1 MSEHSTNAAQAD
13 LRAHPLGSIMAR
25 IFAGFFLVLLL
36 LAVMAATVWRAGQE
50 VGQALRADELSQA
63 ADGRID
69 EVQDALTESR
79 LRMAAYLRT
88 EGAPERG
95 ALAVAMDRL
104 QTAADVHHA
113 PPQGLDLSDITAT
126 IQPVRAALS
135 NVADAIESRRSA
147 VAALAAASAA
157 LSNSSTALA
166 ENVAR
171 LGDNALAA
179 AGTALLADVGRA
191 IMTDGRGAAA
201 EDAPQFVTAIAVIDH
216 GRQVLA
222 AIADAGADSVRIQ
235 RLAAVVGPDLD
246 AMRTAVIKVQAT
258 IARRSALLS
267 MLTKTAS
274 QAAAS
279 AGEQARAITAE
290 RTLRRERSM
299 AAQKSLQ
306 ATILET
312 AVVACILGL
321 TIALSLGLSIT
332 RPLRRLALA
341 MRGLADGALDTVV
354 PGITKH
360 DEVGA
365 MADALVALK
374 DRSAHLTTHDSLT
387 GLPNRVLFQ
396 NCLDHSLAWSRRHG
410 GTLAVIFLDLDHFK
424 DVNDT
429 LGHSAGDQLLVQVAS
444 KLGACLRETDVL
456 ARLGGDEFA
465 ILQVNARHLAD
476 VETLARRVVDELS
489 KAFDV
494 NGQTMTLGT
503 SAGISV
509 RGETEL
515 RLSPCDP
522 GLLLQE
528 ADVALYRA
536 KEEGRGTYRFFE
548 AAMNAKLQER
558 RALESDLREALASHQ
573 FRLHY
578 QPQFDLAERR
588 IIGAEALI
596 RWSHPR
602 RGEVSPGEF
611 IPLAEQ
617 TGLIIQIGEWVLME
631 ACRQAAAWPELG
643 CMAVNVSPVQFRRPG
658 FVELVQ
664 HALQQAGLVPQ
675 RLEVEIT
682 EGVLLTETPE
692 TLSIL
697 HRLRRLGVTIAMD
710 DFGTGYSSLGYLQ
723 KFRFDKI
730 KIDRSFVSNIGKD
743 PQASEIVRAVLR
755 MSHAMGIRVNAE
767 GIELQQQ
774 IPTLQE
780 EGCEE
785 VQGFLFGRPL
795 PADEFAERLAC
806 PAMTISY

>member
-1 MSEHSTNAAQAD
+1 M
-13 LRAHPLGSIMAR
+13 RAHPLRSIMAR

-36 LAVMAATVWRAGQE
+36 LAVMAAMVWRAGEE

-63 ADGRID
+63 ADASID
-69 EVQDALTESR
+69 EVQGALTEAR
-79 LRMAAYLRT
+79 LRMAAYLRI
-88 EGAPERG
+88 EGAAERG
-95 ALAVAMDRL
+95 ALAVAIDRL
-104 QTAADVHHA
+104 QAAADMHDA
-113 PPQGLDLSDITAT
+113 SPQGIDLSRVAAT

-135 NVADAIESRRSA
+135 SVAESIAARRSA
-147 VAALAAASAA
+147 VAVLVAASAA

-166 ENVAR
+166 ENAAR
-171 LGDNALAA
+171 LGDSTQAA
-179 AGTALLADVGRA
+179 AGTALMADVARA
-191 IMTDGRGAAA
+191 IMTDGRGATT
-201 EDAPQFVTAIAVIDH
+201 EDAAQRAAATAVIDH
-216 GRQVLA
+216 GKQIVA
-222 AIADAGADSVRIQ
+222 AMAEASVGSPRLQ
-235 RLAAVVGPDLD
+235 RLATAAGADLD
-246 AMRTAVIKVQAT
+246 AMRVAVTKVQAT

-267 MLTKTAS
+267 SLTNTAS
-274 QAAAS
+274 QAAAA
-279 AGEQARAITAE
+279 AGEQARAITTE
-290 RTLRRERSM
+290 RTMRREHSM

-306 ATILET
+306 SIVLET
-312 AVVACILGL
+312 AAVACILGL
-321 TIALSLGLSIT
+321 AIALGLGLSIT
-332 RPLRRLALA
+332 RPLGRLALA
-341 MRGLADGALDTVV
+341 MRGLADGELDTIV
-354 PGITKH
+354 PDITKH
-360 DEVGA
+360 DEVGV
-365 MADALVALK
+365 MAGALVALK

-396 NCLDHSLAWSRRHG
+396 DCLDHSLVWSHRHG
-410 GTLAVIFLDLDHFK
+410 GMLAVIFIDLDHFK

-429 LGHSAGDQLLVQVAS
+429 LGHAAGDQLLVQVAAR
-444 KLGACLRETDVL
+444 LGGCLRETDIL

-465 ILQVNARHLAD
+465 ILQVNARLLAD
-476 VETLARRVVDELS
+476 VEILARRVVDALS
-489 KAFDV
+489 EAFDV
-494 NGQTMTLGT
+494 NGQTMALGT
-503 SAGISV
+503 SAGISA
-509 RGETEL
+509 RRETEL
-515 RLSPCDP
+515 RLSPCNA

-536 KEEGRGTYRFFE
+536 KAEGRGTYRFFE
-548 AAMNAKLQER
+548 AAMNAKLKER
-558 RALESDLREALASHQ
+558 RALESDIREALASHQ

-611 IPLAEQ
+611 IPLAEE
-617 TGLIIQIGEWVLME
+617 TGLVIQIGEWVLLE

-664 HALQQAGLVPQ
+664 QALQQAGLAPQ

-743 PQASEIVRAVLR
+743 PKASEIVRAVLR

-767 GIELQQQ
+767 GVELQEQ
-774 IPTLQE
+774 IPTLQD

-785 VQGFLFGRPL
+785 VQGYLFGRPL

-806 PAMTISY
+806 PATTVNY